1 MQIVSIIFTKLHE
14 IGTNSILFMDYE
26 IGSEK

>member
-1 MQIVSIIFTKLHE
+1 MQIVSIIFTKLRE